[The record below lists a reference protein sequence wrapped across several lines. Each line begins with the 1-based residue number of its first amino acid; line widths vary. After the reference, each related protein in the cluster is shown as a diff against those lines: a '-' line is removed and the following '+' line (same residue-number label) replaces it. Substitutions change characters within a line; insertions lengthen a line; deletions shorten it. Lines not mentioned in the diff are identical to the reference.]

1 MRNRVHN
8 FIHQIPSG
16 HNYFLM
22 SIIACISLT
31 YNMLPDTEHTTR
43 LRCGVLKLCVVNH
56 YYAILAFGTTVLTL
70 VLAATVKPSKKTK
83 YDYSRI
89 KSIIFRILS

>member
-1 MRNRVHN
+1 
-8 FIHQIPSG
+8 
-16 HNYFLM
+16 
-22 SIIACISLT
+22 
-31 YNMLPDTEHTTR
+31 
-43 LRCGVLKLCVVNH
+43 
-56 YYAILAFGTTVLTL
+56 LAFGTIVLTL